1 MMTEPQPHPYQ
12 QQPAPT
18 PVQTTPRRRTKKTTR
33 TPPLDW
39 AASHGPVSGAVS
51 ATTGAAAVA
60 LLGTATGMPEQIPL
74 LVGAAGAVGH
84 GLGHS
89 VFRRL
94 TARTGVARCTSWLLA
109 GGWTTWAMTEG
120 PLTWKCLGVLAGAG
134 VSMGALASNAAAHE
148 EVAEQ
153 ERLTAEA
160 RAALADMDASR
171 RTVAREWTDRIK
183 RLTNLD
189 VVINA
194 VEFWPNGAGYSI
206 GGDLPGGAL
215 WTQLRERAKQMAA
228 DARLPHG
235 CLVEAEAGPVQGS
248 FAIDISTV
256 NIMADLVQYTDQDDC
271 FSALS
276 ILTGIPWGLRPNS
289 SEIMVFLREACA
301 LILGPPGS
309 GKSTF
314 VDGILAGFAR
324 CTDVLTWVIDL
335 KGGAVGIPW
344 ARPYLEAQGHLPA
357 TPGQQEAPED
367 VRPGVDWIAHTP
379 AEALLMITVA
389 LVINKARQQGYQE
402 LMNAK
407 DTTLLPVSAKL
418 PQIELVVDE
427 GAELLSAPNSE
438 PHMKELKKL
447 ILRFMRLTRAMGMR
461 AVLTALDGNLSAI
474 GNTEVRKYSPVGAAL
489 TSGENATSNVGKL
502 FSNAKVDTS
511 QLSEKGA
518 GVIGQSGENGFK
530 PTAFKTRYTSPSMVR
545 ACAIATSDRRPTL
558 DQVALK
564 AAGRIYAER
573 WSPERAGWLW
583 DAPEYQEPD
592 VAQWLADLEVP
603 DDDST
608 PSAQARH
615 GGTTNGLNLSYK
627 RKQQPLPA
635 EDADQLAERLM
646 DEIDQRYGT
655 TDEPGTISGLNLS
668 YKKPKDPDAGID
680 PRHAFV
686 RNLVR
691 QAGPD
696 GLDTQD
702 LWPALRTKYADN
714 WDRTVVTNWLGK
726 DVHADRMHRP
736 RKGVYAWG
744 PAPTDNTDTQN

>member
-1 MMTEPQPHPYQ
+1 MMTQPQPTPPSTA
-12 QQPAPT
+12 PASVPAAAT
-18 PVQTTPRRRTKKTTR
+18 ATTPKRRTKKTPR

-39 AASHGPVSGAVS
+39 AATHGPITGALS

-60 LLGTATGMPEQIPL
+60 LLGTATGMPGEIPL
-74 LVGAAGAVGH
+74 LIGAAGAAGH
-84 GLGHS
+84 GIGHS
-89 VFRRL
+89 VLRRL
-94 TARTGVARCTSWLLA
+94 TFRTVTTRAASWLLA

-120 PLTWKCLGVLAGAG
+120 PLSWKCLGVLAGAG
-134 VSMGALASNAAAHE
+134 VTVGAMASNAAAHE
-148 EVAEQ
+148 EAAET
-153 ERLTAEA
+153 ERLTIEAQAAIAEMDQRR
-160 RAALADMDASR
+160 RA
-171 RTVAREWTDRIK
+171 VAREWTDRIK
-183 RLTNLD
+183 RLTGLD

-215 WTQLRERAKQMAA
+215 WTQLRDKSKQMAA

-235 CLVEAEAGPVQGS
+235 CLVEAEPGPLQGS

-256 NIMADLVQYTDQDDC
+256 NIMADLVPYPDD
-271 FSALS
+271 FTALS

-289 SEIMVFLREACA
+289 SEILVFLREACA

-344 ARPYLEAQGHLPA
+344 TRPYLEAQRLLPP
-357 TPGQQEAPED
+357 TPGQDPVPENT
-367 VRPGVDWIAHTP
+367 RPGVDWIAHTP
-379 AEALLMITVA
+379 AEALLMLTVA
-389 LVINKARQQGYQE
+389 LAINTARQQGYQE
-402 LMNAK
+402 LLNAK
-407 DTTLLPVSAKL
+407 DTTLLPVSAKI

-438 PHMKELKKL
+438 PHMKEVKKL
-447 ILRFMRLTRAMGMR
+447 MLRVMRLTRAMGMR

-530 PTAFKTRYTSPSMVR
+530 PTAFKTWYTSPSMVR
-545 ACAIATSDRRPTL
+545 ACTIETSDRRPTL
-558 DQVALK
+558 DDISLK
-564 AAGRIYAER
+564 AAGRIYTER
-573 WSPERAGWLW
+573 WSPQRAGWLW
-583 DAPEYQEPD
+583 NAPEYQEPD
-592 VAQWLADLEVP
+592 VATLLATLDVDT
-603 DDDST
+603 DDDT
-608 PSAQARH
+608 PTPHRNKTASN
-615 GGTTNGLNLSYK
+615 TSTNGLNLSYK
-627 RKQQPLPA
+627 RKQQSLPD

-646 DEIDQRYGT
+646 AEIDQRYGT
-655 TDEPGTISGLNLS
+655 TDEPGPTTGLNLS
-668 YKKPKDPDAGID
+668 YKKKNPDAGTD
-680 PRHAFV
+680 PRHTYI
-686 RNLVR
+686 RNLIQ

-696 GLDTQD
+696 GLDTQT
-702 LWPALRTKYADN
+702 LWEALRAKYADG
-714 WDRTVVTNWLGK
+714 WDRTVVTNWLSK
-726 DVHADRMHRP
+726 DVQAGRMHRP
-736 RKGVYAWG
+736 NKGVYAWG
-744 PAPTDNTDTQN
+744 PQPTDTND

>member
-1 MMTEPQPHPYQ
+1 MTTAPQPSPYQ
-12 QQPAPT
+12 PQPT
-18 PVQTTPRRRTKKTTR
+18 PTPAVEHAPRRRTKKTNR

-39 AASHGPVSGAVS
+39 AASHGPISGALS

-84 GLGHS
+84 GIGHS
-89 VFRRL
+89 IHRHL
-94 TARTGVARCTSWLLA
+94 TARTGIARCASWLLA

-120 PLTWKCLGVLAGAG
+120 PLTWKCLGILAGAG
-134 VSMGALASNAAAHE
+134 AAIGALASNAAAHE
-148 EVAEQ
+148 EAAEHEQ
-153 ERLTAEA
+153 LSAQA
-160 RAALADMDASR
+160 QAALAEMDNRR

-183 RLTNLD
+183 RLTGLD
-189 VVINA
+189 VIINA

-215 WTQLRERAKQMAA
+215 WTQLRDKSKQMAA

-235 CLVEAEAGPVQGS
+235 CLVEAEAGPLQGS

-256 NIMADLVQYTDQDDC
+256 NIMADLVAYPDD

-289 SEIMVFLREACA
+289 SEILVFLREACA

-314 VDGILAGFAR
+314 VDGIIAGFAR
-324 CTDVLTWVIDL
+324 CVDVLTFVIDL

-344 ARPYLEAQGHLPA
+344 ARPYLEAQNLQP
-357 TPGQQEAPED
+357 TTTGQQQAPQD

-379 AEALLMITVA
+379 AEALLM
-389 LVINKARQQGYQE
+389 LSVILAINTARQQGYQE

-407 DTTLLPVSAKL
+407 DTTLLPVSAKV
-418 PQIELVVDE
+418 PQIMLVVDE

-438 PHMKELKKL
+438 PHMKDVKKL
-447 ILRFMRLTRAMGMR
+447 ILRVMRLTRAMGIR
-461 AVLTALDGNLSAI
+461 VVLTALDGNLSAI

-502 FSNAKVDTS
+502 FSGARVDTS

-518 GVIGQSGENGFK
+518 GVIGQSGQNGFK
-530 PTAFKTRYTSPSMVR
+530 PTAFKTWYTSPSMVR
-545 ACAIATSDRRPTL
+545 ACTIETSGHRPTL
-558 DQVALK
+558 DQITLK
-564 AAGRIYAER
+564 AAGRIYAGR

-592 VAQWLADLEVP
+592 VAELLADLDADTG
-603 DDDST
+603 DDT
-608 PSAQARH
+608 PNQTAPTPRTDTGDRA
-615 GGTTNGLNLSYK
+615 GGLNLSYK
-627 RKQQPLPA
+627 RKQQP
-635 EDADQLAERLM
+635 EDADQLAAEFRQQLDAM
-646 DEIDQRYGT
+646 FET
-655 TDEPGTISGLNLS
+655 APEPGASTGLNLS
-668 YKKPKDPDAGID
+668 YKKKTPDAGID
-680 PRHAFV
+680 PRHAYV
-686 RNLVR
+686 RDLIR
-691 QAGPD
+691 QAGDD
-696 GLDTQD
+696 GIDTQTI
-702 LWPALRTKYADN
+702 WEALRSKYADG
-714 WDRTVVTNWLGK
+714 WDRTVVTNWLSK
-726 DVHADRMHRP
+726 DVQASRMHRKD
-736 RKGVYAWG
+736 KGVYAWG
-744 PAPTDNTDTQN
+744 PAPTDNPTL

>member
-1 MMTEPQPHPYQ
+1 MTEPQP
-12 QQPAPT
+12 
-18 PVQTTPRRRTKKTTR
+18 TTPQTPAKNTPKKPTKKTSR

-39 AASHGPVSGAVS
+39 AATHGPVTGAVS
-51 ATTGAAAVA
+51 ATTGAAALA

-74 LVGAAGAVGH
+74 LVGTAGAIGH
-84 GLGHS
+84 GIGHS

-94 TARTGVARCTSWLLA
+94 TARTGVARCASWLLA

-153 ERLTAEA
+153 DRLTAA
-160 RAALADMDASR
+160 AQAALAEMDSRR
-171 RTVAREWTDRIK
+171 RTVAHEWTTRIK
-183 RLTNLD
+183 RLTGLD
-189 VVINA
+189 VLINA
-194 VEFWPNGAGYSI
+194 VEFWPNGAGYSV

-215 WTQLRERAKQMAA
+215 WTQLRDRSKQMAA

-256 NIMADLVQYTDQDDC
+256 NIMADLVAYPDD
-271 FSALS
+271 FTALS

-289 SEIMVFLREACA
+289 SEILVFLREACA

-324 CTDVLTWVIDL
+324 CTDVLTFVIDL

-344 ARPYLEAQGHLPA
+344 ARPHLEAEGHLPT
-357 TPGQQEAPED
+357 TPGQQPVPEHT
-367 VRPGVDWIAHTP
+367 RPGVDWIAHTP
-379 AEALLMITVA
+379 AEALLM
-389 LVINKARQQGYQE
+389 LSVILAINTARQQGYQE

-418 PQIELVVDE
+418 PQIMLVVDE

-438 PHMKELKKL
+438 PHMKEVKKL
-447 ILRFMRLTRAMGMR
+447 ILRVMRLTRAMGIR

-489 TSGENATSNVGKL
+489 TSGENATSNVNKL

-518 GVIGQSGENGFK
+518 GVIGQSGEKGFK
-530 PTAFKTRYTSPSMVR
+530 PTAFKTWYTSPSMVR
-545 ACAIATSDRRPTL
+545 ACVIATSDRRPSL
-558 DQVALK
+558 DPIALK

-573 WSPERAGWLW
+573 WTPQRAGWLW

-592 VAQWLADLEVP
+592 VADYLAGLEIP
-603 DDDST
+603 DDDT
-608 PSAQARH
+608 PSTRTANARTAGDH
-615 GGTTNGLNLSYK
+615 STGLNLSYK
-627 RKQQPLPA
+627 RRQEPLPA

-646 DEIDQRYGT
+646 NEIDQRYGT
-655 TDEPGTISGLNLS
+655 TDEPGTTSGLNLS
-668 YKKPKDPDAGID
+668 YKKPKNPDAGID

-691 QAGPD
+691 DAGPD

-702 LWPALRTKYADN
+702 LWPALRAKYGDN

-726 DVHADRMHRP
+726 DVHAQRMHRP

-744 PAPTDNTDTQN
+744 PEPADTPDTDH

>member
-1 MMTEPQPHPYQ
+1 MMTEPQPYQ

-18 PVQTTPRRRTKKTTR
+18 PNPAPDAPKPRRRTKKDTR

-39 AASHGPVSGAVS
+39 AATHGPVTGAVS

-84 GLGHS
+84 GIGHS

-94 TARTGVARCTSWLLA
+94 TARTGVARCASWLLA

-134 VSMGALASNAAAHE
+134 VSIGAMASNAAAHE

-153 ERLTAEA
+153 ERLSTEA
-160 RAALADMDASR
+160 RVALADMDVRR

-183 RLTNLD
+183 RLTGLD

-215 WTQLRERAKQMAA
+215 WTQLRDRSKQMAA

-256 NIMADLVQYTDQDDC
+256 NIMADLVSYPDDY
-271 FSALS
+271 SPLS

-289 SEIMVFLREACA
+289 EEIRVFLREACA

-324 CTDVLTWVIDL
+324 CTDVLTFVIDL

-344 ARPYLEAQGHLPA
+344 VRPYLEAQGVLPT
-357 TPGQQEAPED
+357 TPGQQPAPDD

-379 AEALLMITVA
+379 AEALLMLSVA
-389 LVINKARQQGYQE
+389 LVINTARQQGYQE

-418 PQIELVVDE
+418 PQIQLVVDE

-438 PHMKELKKL
+438 PHMKEVKKL
-447 ILRFMRLTRAMGMR
+447 MLRYMRLTRAMGMR

-518 GVIGQSGENGFK
+518 GVIGQSGDKGFK
-530 PTAFKTRYTSPSMVR
+530 PTAFKTWYTSPSMVR
-545 ACAIATSDRRPTL
+545 ACTIATSDLRPVL
-558 DQVALK
+558 DQISLR

-573 WSPERAGWLW
+573 WTPQRAGWLW
-583 DAPEYQEPD
+583 DAPEYEEPD
-592 VAQWLADLEVP
+592 VADYLADLEVP
-603 DDDST
+603 DDDT
-608 PSAQARH
+608 PGTRPAQH
-615 GGTTNGLNLSYK
+615 NTSSSGLNLSYK

-635 EDADQLAERLM
+635 EDEEQLAEKFRQELDAM
-646 DEIDQRYGT
+646 FET
-655 TDEPGTISGLNLS
+655 APEPGGSGGLNLS
-668 YKKPKDPDAGID
+668 YKKKDPDAGID

-691 QAGPD
+691 EAGPD

-702 LWPALRTKYADN
+702 LWPALRAKYGDN

-726 DVHADRMHRP
+726 DVHAQRMHRP

-744 PAPTDNTDTQN
+744 PAPTDTEQN